1 MKSLPASLPSVLP
14 YLEARNT
21 LGETFGTKKAKAQ
34 IKQRERQK
42 VDVDAVKG
50 VVSHIVDAI
59 DKGAE
64 GLTTKGKISH
74 LHFDFG

>member
-1 MKSLPASLPSVLP
+1 MQ
-14 YLEARNT
+14 YMEARNT
-21 LGETFGTKKAKAQ
+21 LGEIFGTKKAKAQ

-64 GLTTKGKISH
+64 GLTTKGITFYV
-74 LHFDFG
+74 HFHFK